1 MATITQQ
8 SMPAVRGG
16 QLAAYVA
23 AVVVA
28 AVAALAFRTGGGM
41 VVLGA
46 GSALLAGSL
55 VLRRPVVGICIYVV
69 TLLFTYPNF
78 LSAGGN
84 ITINNVL
91 GLVFMGMLAIGI
103 IRERPGWLLGE
114 PVMVALA
121 IAALIFIVSAFA
133 YMPPTEGSAGVVVEK
148 ALRVRAADYSVL
160 IDMRDPRMKLLT
172 RYLFLVFLFFFV
184 RSPREITAVMA
195 TVVACLVMT
204 YFSISAEA
212 GPFGWGTGRV
222 RVLGDIGTAL
232 YTGRNPNK
240 LAYFALFCL
249 ALTWYYRSE
258 VKHWFGRGLWLVAV
272 SIPIIIIP
280 LTASRSG
287 VLNLLL
293 FLAIVSMEGRF
304 GFRRVVAMTVASLAL
319 LLQFGFQ
326 VNLVGV
332 VLPEGVASRLTQF
345 RANPEALAEGQIA
358 RGSFEKRGQNLISTL
373 AMIPRHPVFGVGLG
387 NFSTERAAV
396 DQYGETAPPHNSYLW
411 ATVEGGL
418 VVLILYLY
426 VFASLFKRLRVL
438 RREYAEG
445 AYAPVGMKWAVD
457 AMHTSLI
464 GFVVFCLFADMWVN
478 IVFYIIVGLCLSLI
492 RLHEYYRETGTVPG
506 GRPTVALAA

>member
-8 SMPAVRGG
+8 TMPAVRGG

-23 AVVVA
+23 AVGVAAAA
-28 AVAALAFRTGGGM
+28 AVAFSAGGGM

-69 TLLFTYPNF
+69 TFLFTYPNF
-78 LSAGGN
+78 LIAGGN
-84 ITINNVL
+84 VTINNVL
-91 GLVFMGMLAIGI
+91 GLVFIGMLAIGF
-103 IRERPGWLLGE
+103 IRERPGWLFTE
-114 PVMVALA
+114 PVMIALA
-121 IAALIFIVSAFA
+121 IAGVIFIVASFA
-133 YMPPTEGSAGVVVEK
+133 YTPAAEGMSEVVVEK
-148 ALRVRAADYSVL
+148 ALRVRAAGDAVL
-160 IDMRDPRMKLLT
+160 IDMRDPRMKLVT
-172 RYLFLVFLFFFV
+172 RYLFLIFLFFFV
-184 RSPREITAVMA
+184 RSPREITVVMA

-258 VKHWFGRGLWLVAV
+258 VKHWFGRVLWVVAV
-272 SIPIIIIP
+272 VIPIIIIP

-293 FLAIVSMEGRF
+293 FLTIVSMEGRF
-304 GFRRVVAMTVASLAL
+304 GLRRVVGMTVASLAL

-326 VNLVGV
+326 VNLVGAI
-332 VLPEGVASRLTQF
+332 LPEEVAIRLTQF
-345 RANPEALAEGQIA
+345 RASPEALAEGQIA
-358 RGSFEKRGQNLISTL
+358 RGSFEKRGQNLVSTL

-387 NFSTERAAV
+387 NFATERAAV
-396 DQYGETAPPHNSYLW
+396 DPYGESAPPHNSYLW

-426 VFASLFKRLRVL
+426 AFVSLFRRLRVL

-464 GFVVFCLFADMWVN
+464 GFVVFCVFADMWVN

-506 GRPTVALAA
+506 GRATVALAT